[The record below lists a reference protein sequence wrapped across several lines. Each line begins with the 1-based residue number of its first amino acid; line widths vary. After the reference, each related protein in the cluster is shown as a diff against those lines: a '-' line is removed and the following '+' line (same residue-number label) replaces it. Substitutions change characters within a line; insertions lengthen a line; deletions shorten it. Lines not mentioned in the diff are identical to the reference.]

1 MGPQKAIRKSKKPS
15 NASFRIHRYPYPS
28 RFAYIHAHPLM
39 IVGIDTIASDD
50 GGHRGTGGG
59 GGEEQGWIVGEGEY
73 TVSTKRYVRWQIGE
87 CQVTGGRGDGMTNVM
102 LY

>member
-1 MGPQKAIRKSKKPS
+1 MISIRSFLGQQGRSQWGLRKLSERAKNAKP
-15 NASFRIHRYPYPS
+15 SFRIHTRSYPG

-59 GGEEQGWIVGEGEY
+59 GGEDQGWMVG
-73 TVSTKRYVRWQIGE
+73 
-87 CQVTGGRGDGMTNVM
+87 GGWKI
-102 LY
+102 